1 MSGFVIRRASSIRW
15 TKNTRVMQNIFNASP
30 LGYYGDPF
38 NKNVPLES
46 FLEVLD
52 TQCVRFH
59 YQESELYMMEL
70 KYGGVAEIN

>member
-1 MSGFVIRRASSIRW
+1 
-15 TKNTRVMQNIFNASP
+15 

-46 FLEVLD
+46 LLEVLD

-70 KYGGVAEIN
+70 KYGGVAKIN

>member
-1 MSGFVIRRASSIRW
+1 M
-15 TKNTRVMQNIFNASP
+15 
-30 LGYYGDPF
+30 GYYGDPF

-59 YQESELYMMEL
+59 YQESELYLMEL
-70 KYGGVAEIN
+70 KYGGVAKIIYCEVLGLNGLEIYDCLCLPFLNC